1 LIEKKT
7 RVVIR
12 MRDNEEFEGTLE
24 YYDKTFIR
32 LTRGEE
38 PNLFIFKHDIK
49 YLYEVPVEAGAQSEE
64 EPASKADKNEGNAE
78 PRANYEEDDDRED
91 DVDNEDDDEDEYDD
105 DDDEDDDD
113 DDDEEDDA

>member
-32 LTRGEE
+32 LTRGAE

-49 YLYEVPVEAGAQSEE
+49 YLYEVPVEAGAQSGE
-64 EPASKADKNEGNAE
+64 EPASTAVKNEADAK
-78 PRANYEEDDDRED
+78 PRANNEDDDDRED
-91 DVDNEDDDEDEYDD
+91 DDDDD

-113 DDDEEDDA
+113 EDDEEDVA